1 MILYMNSIDGKKQH
15 TLGIVLMAVATLF
28 WGAGFVLNAQLSASS
43 FDHMPAL
50 LNGVRFGVSTLIL
63 LAVFNKRIQFNKH
76 LLLYGAIG
84 GACLFGGFMLQTLAF
99 SYTTPAHDGF
109 FTAGYI
115 IFVPFLT
122 WIIYKKAPSWI
133 TLVGV
138 AVAIG
143 GLLTLNMKQETLPVG
158 AWKGDLLALG
168 CALCFA
174 LQIVWIDWLLAKNK
188 TDNVQL
194 AFWQVAFAAVF
205 FIAYTLIFE
214 HKYVFSMNFDFGYC
228 WWRLAIVTLGGTAF
242 AYFGQCYAQK
252 NISPAETS
260 LLMACESPVGAILSL
275 IVGLDIFSWTIPVGG
290 GLVIVAVVLVE
301 IIPSMIAKR
310 KEKTE

>member
-1 MILYMNSIDGKKQH
+1 MEMKEINGKKQH
-15 TLGIVLMAVATLF
+15 TIGIVFMTIATIF
-28 WGAGFVLNAQLSASS
+28 WGAGFVLNAQLCASS
-43 FDHMPAL
+43 FDNAPAL
-50 LNGVRFGVSTLIL
+50 LNGVRFGVSALIL
-63 LAVFNKRIQFNKH
+63 LAIFNKRIQFNKRV
-76 LLLYGAIG
+76 LLYGAVG
-84 GACLFGGFMLQTLAF
+84 GVFLFGGFMLQTLAF
-99 SYTTPAHDGF
+99 NYTTPAHDGF

-115 IFVPFLT
+115 IFVPFLV
-122 WIIYKKAPSWI
+122 WITRKKSPSWI
-133 TLVGV
+133 TFIGV

-143 GLLTLNMKQETLPVG
+143 GLFVLNCKQETLPVG
-158 AWKGDLLALG
+158 AWKGDLMALG

-174 LQIVWIDWLLAKNK
+174 LQIVWTDALLSKNK

-194 AFWQVAFAAVF
+194 AFWQVASAAVF

-214 HKYVFSMNFDFGYC
+214 HKYVFNMNFDLRYC

-242 AYFGQCYAQK
+242 AYYGQCYAQK

-275 IVGLDIFSWTIPVGG
+275 LVGLDVFSWTIPVGG

-301 IIPSMIAKR
+301 IIPNVIAKR
-310 KEKTE
+310 KLKTE

>member
-1 MILYMNSIDGKKQH
+1 MNDINDKKQH
-15 TLGIVLMAVATLF
+15 ILGIVLMTIATIF

-43 FDHMPAL
+43 FNHAPAL
-50 LNGVRFGVSTLIL
+50 LNGVRFGVSVFIL

-76 LLLYGAIG
+76 VLLYGAVG
-84 GACLFGGFMLQTLAF
+84 GALLFGGFMMQTLAF

-115 IFVPFLT
+115 IFVPLLV
-122 WIIYKKAPSWI
+122 WIITKKNPGWI
-133 TLVGV
+133 TLIGI
-138 AVAIG
+138 AVAIC
-143 GLLTLNMKQETLPVG
+143 GLFLLNFEQETLPAG

-174 LQIVWIDWLLAKNK
+174 LQIVWTDLLLAKNK

-194 AFWQVAFAAVF
+194 AFWQVAFAAIF

-214 HKYVFSMNFDFGYC
+214 HKYVFNMNFDFNYC

-242 AYFGQCYAQK
+242 AYYGQCYAQK
-252 NISPAETS
+252 TVSPAETS
-260 LLMACESPVGAILSL
+260 LLMACESPIGAILSL

-290 GLVIVAVVLVE
+290 GLVIIAVVLVE
-301 IIPSMIAKR
+301 IVPSMIAKR
-310 KEKTE
+310 KANDSQNGI